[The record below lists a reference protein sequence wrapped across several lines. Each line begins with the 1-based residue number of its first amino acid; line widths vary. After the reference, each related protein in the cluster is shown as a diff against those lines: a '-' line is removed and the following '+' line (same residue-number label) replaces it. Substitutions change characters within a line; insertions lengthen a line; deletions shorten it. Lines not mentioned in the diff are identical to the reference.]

1 MRRLLTRY
9 LIVIIVVVTMVTIL
23 LQSISLQ
30 DDFVFTRQLVI
41 SDIANNYNGREIEGV
56 PTTFEKARVSENPD
70 LEGKVSA
77 ITTDNRGEQWI
88 FFETAP
94 DYFDLLKTTI
104 PSAIGIIVLE
114 IIIVQLLSY
123 LITKNILNEFEA
135 EKHMVT
141 RIFENDIVT
150 TKVDELNPFIEEIQL
165 EKQKMDYSYDKIQQS
180 EKMRSEFTAN
190 ITHEL
195 KTPLTSISGYG
206 EMIQQ
211 EIAKGEDVKKFA
223 GIIQT
228 EAKKLLELID
238 NIINI
243 SKYDGSTKLNIYFEE
258 FNIGELGREIAEDY
272 ENIICHK
279 NLKLFTMIEDIKF
292 YGDKEK
298 VDEMITNLLSN
309 ATKYNVEGGSISLK
323 IYKELNNVKIIVED
337 TGLGM
342 TEEEQRRI
350 FERFYVADK
359 SRGKKSGTGLGLSLV
374 KHVAIIHGG
383 KVSVQSELNNGSV
396 FVVTLPINE
405 ENTQNT
411 NDQKTI

>member
-9 LIVIIVVVTMVTIL
+9 LIVIIVVVTMLTIF
-23 LQSISLQ
+23 LQSVALQ
-30 DDFVFTRQLVI
+30 DDLIFRRQQVI
-41 SDIANNYNGREIEGV
+41 DEIAQNYKDKEIENI
-56 PTTFEKARVSENPD
+56 PTTFQKARVSENPS
-70 LEGKVSA
+70 LIGKVSA
-77 ITTDNRGEQWI
+77 QTRDVNGEEWV
-88 FFETAP
+88 FFEEP
-94 DYFDLLKTTI
+94 PNYLDLFMGVL
-104 PSAIGIIVLE
+104 PSAVGIIVLE
-114 IIIVQLLSY
+114 ILTVQLIGF
-123 LITKNILNEFEA
+123 LITKKILKEFDPE
-135 EKHMVT
+135 EHLVT
-141 RIFENDIVT
+141 KIFQNDIVT
-150 TKVDELNPFIEEIQL
+150 TKIDELNPFIEEIQL

-206 EMIQQ
+206 EMIQHD
-211 EIAKGEDVKKFA
+211 IAKGEDVKKFA

-238 NIINI
+238 NIINL
-243 SKYDGSTKLNIYFEE
+243 SKYDGSTKLNIFFEE

-272 ENIICHK
+272 QNIIGHK
-279 NLKLFTMIEDIKF
+279 RLKLVTMIEDIGF

-298 VDEMITNLLSN
+298 IDELITNLLSN
-309 ATKYNVEGGSISLK
+309 ATKYNVEEGSISLK
-323 IYKELNNVKIIVED
+323 IYRELNNVKIIVED

-383 KVSVQSELNNGSV
+383 KVSVQSQLNKGSV
-396 FVVTLPINE
+396 FVVTLPIELPE
-405 ENTQNT
+405 E
-411 NDQKTI
+411 

>member
-9 LIVIIVVVTMVTIL
+9 LIVIIVVVTMLTIF
-23 LQSISLQ
+23 LQSVALQ
-30 DDFVFTRQLVI
+30 DDLIFRRQQVI
-41 SDIANNYNGREIEGV
+41 DEIAQNYKDKEIENI
-56 PTTFEKARVSENPD
+56 PTTFQRARVSENPS
-70 LEGKVSA
+70 LSGKVSA
-77 ITTDNRGEQWI
+77 QTRDVNGEEWV
-88 FFETAP
+88 FFEEP
-94 DYFDLLKTTI
+94 PNYLDLFMGVL
-104 PSAIGIIVLE
+104 PSAVGIIVLE
-114 IIIVQLLSY
+114 ILTVQLIGF
-123 LITKNILNEFEA
+123 LITKKILKEFDPE
-135 EKHMVT
+135 EHLVT
-141 RIFENDIVT
+141 KIFQNDIVT
-150 TKVDELNPFIEEIQL
+150 TKIDELNPFIEEIQL

-206 EMIQQ
+206 EMIQHD
-211 EIAKGEDVKKFA
+211 IAKGEDVKKFA
-223 GIIQT
+223 GIIQA

-238 NIINI
+238 NIINL
-243 SKYDGSTKLNIYFEE
+243 SKYDGSTKLNIFFEE

-272 ENIICHK
+272 KNIIGHK
-279 NLKLFTMIEDIKF
+279 RLKIVTMIEDIGF

-298 VDEMITNLLSN
+298 IDELITNLLSN
-309 ATKYNVEGGSISLK
+309 ATKYNVEEGSISLK
-323 IYKELNNVKIIVED
+323 IYRELNNVKIIVED

-383 KVSVQSELNNGSV
+383 KVSVQSQLNKGSV
-396 FVVTLPINE
+396 FVVTLPIELPE
-405 ENTQNT
+405 E
-411 NDQKTI
+411 

>member
-9 LIVIIVVVTMVTIL
+9 LIVIIVVVTILTIF
-23 LQSISLQ
+23 LQSVSMQ
-30 DDFVFTRQLVI
+30 DDLIYARQQVI
-41 SDIANNYNGREIEGV
+41 NEIAQNYKGKEIENI
-56 PTTFEKARVSENPD
+56 PTTFEKEKTSEAVD

-77 ITTDNRGEQWI
+77 RTTDINGQEWV
-88 FFETAP
+88 FFEEP
-94 DYFDLLKTTI
+94 SSYLDLFMAAI
-104 PSAIGIIVLE
+104 PSAVGIIVLE
-114 IIIVQLLSY
+114 ILMVQLMGY
-123 LITKNILNEFEA
+123 LITKRILKEFDPDE
-135 EKHMVT
+135 HLVT
-141 RIFENDIVT
+141 KIFQNDIVT

-206 EMIQQ
+206 EMIQHD
-211 EIAKGEDVKKFA
+211 IAKGEDVKKFA

-238 NIINI
+238 NIINL
-243 SKYDGSTKLNIYFEE
+243 SKYDGSTKLNIFFEE

-272 ENIICHK
+272 QNIIGHK
-279 NLKLFTMIEDIKF
+279 QLKLITMIEDIDF

-298 VDEMITNLLSN
+298 IDELITNLLSN
-309 ATKYNVEGGSISLK
+309 ATKYNVEEGSISLK

-342 TEEEQRRI
+342 AEEEQRRI

-383 KVSVQSELNNGSV
+383 KVSVQSQLNKGSV
-396 FVVTLPINE
+396 FVVTLPIE
-405 ENTQNT
+405 LPVS
-411 NDQKTI
+411 

>member
-9 LIVIIVVVTMVTIL
+9 LIVIIVVVTILTIF
-23 LQSISLQ
+23 LQSVSMQ
-30 DDFVFTRQLVI
+30 DDLIYARQQAI
-41 SDIANNYNGREIEGV
+41 NEIAQNYKDKEIENV
-56 PTTFEKARVSENPD
+56 PTTFEKEKTSEAVD

-77 ITTDNRGEQWI
+77 RTRDTNGQEWVFYEESPNYLDL
-88 FFETAP
+88 FTA
-94 DYFDLLKTTI
+94 TI
-104 PSAIGIIVLE
+104 PSAVGIIVLE
-114 IIIVQLLSY
+114 ILMVQLMGY
-123 LITKNILNEFEA
+123 LITKRILKEFDPDE
-135 EKHMVT
+135 HLVT
-141 RIFENDIVT
+141 KIFQNDIVT

-206 EMIQQ
+206 EMIQHD
-211 EIAKGEDVKKFA
+211 IAKGEDVKKFA

-238 NIINI
+238 NIINL
-243 SKYDGSTKLNIYFEE
+243 SKYDGSTKLNIFFEE

-272 ENIICHK
+272 QNIIGHK
-279 NLKLFTMIEDIKF
+279 RLKLITMVEDIDF

-298 VDEMITNLLSN
+298 IDELITNLLSN
-309 ATKYNVEGGSISLK
+309 ATKYNVEEGSISLK
-323 IYKELNNVKIIVED
+323 IYKELSNVKIIVED

-342 TEEEQRRI
+342 SEEEQRRI

-383 KVSVQSELNNGSV
+383 KVSVQSQLNKGSV
-396 FVVTLPINE
+396 FVVTLPIE
-405 ENTQNT
+405 LPVS
-411 NDQKTI
+411 

>member
-9 LIVIIVVVTMVTIL
+9 LIVIIVVVTMLTIF
-23 LQSISLQ
+23 LQSVALQ
-30 DDFVFTRQLVI
+30 DDLIFRRQQVI
-41 SDIANNYNGREIEGV
+41 DEIAQNYKDKEIENI
-56 PTTFEKARVSENPD
+56 PITFQKARVSENPS
-70 LEGKVSA
+70 LSGKVSA
-77 ITTDNRGEQWI
+77 QTRDVNGEEWV
-88 FFETAP
+88 FFEEP
-94 DYFDLLKTTI
+94 PNYLDLFMGVL
-104 PSAIGIIVLE
+104 PSAVGIIVLE
-114 IIIVQLLSY
+114 ILTVQLIGF
-123 LITKNILNEFEA
+123 LITKKILKEFDPE
-135 EKHMVT
+135 EHLVT
-141 RIFENDIVT
+141 KIFQNDIVT
-150 TKVDELNPFIEEIQL
+150 TKIDELNPFIEEIQL

-206 EMIQQ
+206 EMIQHD
-211 EIAKGEDVKKFA
+211 IAKGEDVKKFA

-238 NIINI
+238 NIINL
-243 SKYDGSTKLNIYFEE
+243 SKYDGSTKLNIFFEE

-272 ENIICHK
+272 QNIIGHK
-279 NLKLFTMIEDIKF
+279 RLKLVTMIEDIGF

-298 VDEMITNLLSN
+298 IDELITNLLSN
-309 ATKYNVEGGSISLK
+309 ATKYNVEEGSISLK
-323 IYKELNNVKIIVED
+323 IYRELNNVKIIVED

-383 KVSVQSELNNGSV
+383 KVSVQSQLNKGSV
-396 FVVTLPINE
+396 FVVTLPIELPE
-405 ENTQNT
+405 E
-411 NDQKTI
+411 

>member
-9 LIVIIVVVTMVTIL
+9 LIVIIVVVTMLTIF
-23 LQSISLQ
+23 LQSVALQ
-30 DDFVFTRQLVI
+30 DDLIFRRQQVI
-41 SDIANNYNGREIEGV
+41 DEIAQNYKDKEIENI
-56 PTTFEKARVSENPD
+56 PTTFQKAKVSENPS
-70 LEGKVSA
+70 LSGKVSA
-77 ITTDNRGEQWI
+77 QTRDVNGEEWV
-88 FFETAP
+88 FFEEP
-94 DYFDLLKTTI
+94 PNYLDLFMGVL
-104 PSAIGIIVLE
+104 PSAVGIIVLE
-114 IIIVQLLSY
+114 ILTVQLIGF
-123 LITKNILNEFEA
+123 LITKKILKEFDPE
-135 EKHMVT
+135 EHLVT
-141 RIFENDIVT
+141 KIFQNDIVT
-150 TKVDELNPFIEEIQL
+150 TKIDELNPFIEEIQL

-206 EMIQQ
+206 EMIQHD
-211 EIAKGEDVKKFA
+211 IAKGEDVKKFA
-223 GIIQT
+223 GIIQA

-238 NIINI
+238 NIINL
-243 SKYDGSTKLNIYFEE
+243 SKYDGSTKLNIFFEE

-272 ENIICHK
+272 QNIIGHK
-279 NLKLFTMIEDIKF
+279 RLKLVTMIEDIGF

-298 VDEMITNLLSN
+298 IDELITNLLSN
-309 ATKYNVEGGSISLK
+309 ATKYNVEEGSISLK
-323 IYKELNNVKIIVED
+323 IYRELNNVKIIVED

-383 KVSVQSELNNGSV
+383 KVSVQSQLNKGSV
-396 FVVTLPINE
+396 FVVTLPIELPE
-405 ENTQNT
+405 E
-411 NDQKTI
+411 

>member
-9 LIVIIVVVTMVTIL
+9 LIVIIVVVTMLTIF
-23 LQSISLQ
+23 LQSVALQ
-30 DDFVFTRQLVI
+30 DDLIFRRQQVI
-41 SDIANNYNGREIEGV
+41 DEIAQNYKDKEIENIT
-56 PTTFEKARVSENPD
+56 TTFQKARVSENPS
-70 LEGKVSA
+70 LSGKVSA
-77 ITTDNRGEQWI
+77 QTRDVNGEEWV
-88 FFETAP
+88 FFEEP
-94 DYFDLLKTTI
+94 PNYLDLFMGVL
-104 PSAIGIIVLE
+104 PSAVGIIVLE
-114 IIIVQLLSY
+114 ILTVQLIGF
-123 LITKNILNEFEA
+123 LITKKILKEFDPE
-135 EKHMVT
+135 EHLVT
-141 RIFENDIVT
+141 KIFQNDIVT
-150 TKVDELNPFIEEIQL
+150 TKIDELNPFIEEIQL

-206 EMIQQ
+206 EMIQHD
-211 EIAKGEDVKKFA
+211 IAKGEDVKKFA

-238 NIINI
+238 NIINL
-243 SKYDGSTKLNIYFEE
+243 SKYDGSTKLNIFFEE

-272 ENIICHK
+272 QNIIGHK
-279 NLKLFTMIEDIKF
+279 RLKLVTMIEDIGF

-298 VDEMITNLLSN
+298 IDELITNLLSN
-309 ATKYNVEGGSISLK
+309 ATKYNVEEGSISLK
-323 IYKELNNVKIIVED
+323 IYRELNNVKIIVED

-383 KVSVQSELNNGSV
+383 KVSVQSQLNKGSV
-396 FVVTLPINE
+396 FVVTLPIELPE
-405 ENTQNT
+405 E
-411 NDQKTI
+411 

>member
-1 MRRLLTRY
+1 M
-9 LIVIIVVVTMVTIL
+9 IL
-23 LQSISLQ
+23 LPQ
-30 DDFVFTRQLVI
+30 
-41 SDIANNYNGREIEGV
+41 
-56 PTTFEKARVSENPD
+56 
-70 LEGKVSA
+70 
-77 ITTDNRGEQWI
+77 
-88 FFETAP
+88 
-94 DYFDLLKTTI
+94 
-104 PSAIGIIVLE
+104 
-114 IIIVQLLSY
+114 
-123 LITKNILNEFEA
+123 
-135 EKHMVT
+135 
-141 RIFENDIVT
+141 
-150 TKVDELNPFIEEIQL
+150 KVDELNPFIEEIQL

-180 EKMRSEFTAN
+180 EKNAFEFTAN

-228 EAKKLLELID
+228 RAKLLELID

-309 ATKYNVEGGSISLK
+309 ATKYNVEGGSINLK

-359 SRGKKSGTGLGLSLV
+359 SRGKNPGQDLD
-374 KHVAIIHGG
+374 
-383 KVSVQSELNNGSV
+383 
-396 FVVTLPINE
+396 FRW
-405 ENTQNT
+405 
-411 NDQKTI
+411 

>member
-9 LIVIIVVVTMVTIL
+9 LIVIIVVVTMLTIF
-23 LQSISLQ
+23 LQSVALQ
-30 DDFVFTRQLVI
+30 DDLIFRRQQVI
-41 SDIANNYNGREIEGV
+41 DEIAQNYKDKEIENI
-56 PTTFEKARVSENPD
+56 PITFQKARVSENPS
-70 LEGKVSA
+70 LSGKVSA
-77 ITTDNRGEQWI
+77 QTRDVNGEEWV
-88 FFETAP
+88 FFEEP
-94 DYFDLLKTTI
+94 PNYLDLFMGVL
-104 PSAIGIIVLE
+104 PSAVGIIVLE
-114 IIIVQLLSY
+114 ILTVQLIGF
-123 LITKNILNEFEA
+123 LITKKILKEFDPE
-135 EKHMVT
+135 EHLVT
-141 RIFENDIVT
+141 KIFQNDIVT
-150 TKVDELNPFIEEIQL
+150 TKIDELNPFIEEIQL

-206 EMIQQ
+206 EMIQHD
-211 EIAKGEDVKKFA
+211 IAKGEDVKKFA

-238 NIINI
+238 NIINL
-243 SKYDGSTKLNIYFEE
+243 SKYDGSTKLNIFFEE

-272 ENIICHK
+272 KNIIGHK
-279 NLKLFTMIEDIKF
+279 RLKLVTMIEDIGF

-298 VDEMITNLLSN
+298 IDELITNLLSN
-309 ATKYNVEGGSISLK
+309 ATKYNVEEGSISLK
-323 IYKELNNVKIIVED
+323 IYRELNNVKIIVED

-383 KVSVQSELNNGSV
+383 KVSVQSQLNKGSV
-396 FVVTLPINE
+396 FVVTLPIELPE
-405 ENTQNT
+405 E
-411 NDQKTI
+411 

>member
-1 MRRLLTRY
+1 M
-9 LIVIIVVVTMVTIL
+9 VVTIL
-23 LQSISLQ
+23 TIFLQSVSMQ
-30 DDFVFTRQLVI
+30 DDLIYARQQVI
-41 SDIANNYNGREIEGV
+41 NEIAQNYKGKEIENI
-56 PTTFEKARVSENPD
+56 PTTFEKEKTSEAVD

-77 ITTDNRGEQWI
+77 RTTDINGQEWV
-88 FFETAP
+88 FFEEP
-94 DYFDLLKTTI
+94 SSYLDLFMAAI
-104 PSAIGIIVLE
+104 PSAVGIIVLE
-114 IIIVQLLSY
+114 ILMVQLMGY
-123 LITKNILNEFEA
+123 LITKRILKEFDPDE
-135 EKHMVT
+135 HLVT
-141 RIFENDIVT
+141 KIFQNDIVT

-206 EMIQQ
+206 EMIQHD
-211 EIAKGEDVKKFA
+211 IAKGEDVKKFA

-238 NIINI
+238 NIINL
-243 SKYDGSTKLNIYFEE
+243 SKYDGSTKLNIFFEE

-272 ENIICHK
+272 QNIIGHK
-279 NLKLFTMIEDIKF
+279 QLKLITMIEDIDF

-298 VDEMITNLLSN
+298 IDELITNLLSN
-309 ATKYNVEGGSISLK
+309 ATKYNVEEGSISLK

-342 TEEEQRRI
+342 AEEEQRRI

-383 KVSVQSELNNGSV
+383 KVSVQSQLNKGSV
-396 FVVTLPINE
+396 FVVTLPIE
-405 ENTQNT
+405 LPVS
-411 NDQKTI
+411 